1 MSARIYLAFP
11 VMLFLLLV
19 QVTVS
24 PNFELYGVTP
34 QLLFLITIVWITI
47 VWALYYGLRQ
57 GLIWAFVGGILIDLF
72 SAGPMGASSLALMA
86 AVMVI
91 ISIQRLFPENRI
103 LVPLV
108 LGAVASLVFWI
119 VYLVLLRILVP
130 FMITSLDY
138 LSVAGVVSGSQ
149 ARGLL
154 GEITSG
160 YSLGG
165 SIGNLV
171 LTSTIIHSVLILPL
185 YWALST
191 VDRVLRPKSVE
202 I

>member
-11 VMLFLLLV
+11 VMLFLLLL

-34 QLLFLITIVWITI
+34 QLLFLITIVW
-47 VWALYYGLRQ
+47 ALYYGLQQ

-91 ISIQRLFPENRI
+91 VSIQRLFPENRI

-154 GEITSG
+154 GEITGG
-160 YSLGG
+160 YGLGG

-191 VDRVLRPKSVE
+191 ADRVLRPKSVE

>member
-34 QLLFLITIVWITI
+34 QLLFLITI

-165 SIGNLV
+165 SIVNLGV
-171 LTSTIIHSVLILPL
+171 TSTISHSVLILPL
-185 YWALST
+185 YWALSAA
-191 VDRVLRPKSVE
+191 DRLLHPKSVE

>member
-1 MSARIYLAFP
+1 MGARIYLAFP

-34 QLLFLITIVWITI
+34 QLLFLITIVWT
-47 VWALYYGLRQ
+47 LYYGLQQ

-91 ISIQRLFPENRI
+91 VFIQRLFPENRI

>member
-34 QLLFLITIVWITI
+34 QLLFLITIVW
-47 VWALYYGLRQ
+47 ALYYGLQQ

-91 ISIQRLFPENRI
+91 VSIQRLFPENRI

-130 FMITSLDY
+130 FMIT
-138 LSVAGVVSGSQ
+138 
-149 ARGLL
+149 
-154 GEITSG
+154 
-160 YSLGG
+160 
-165 SIGNLV
+165 
-171 LTSTIIHSVLILPL
+171 
-185 YWALST
+185 
-191 VDRVLRPKSVE
+191 
-202 I
+202 